1 MSSLTAAPCAGT
13 YCGAE
18 RNSSSRHVTSRLLRL
33 IKERL
38 INRRRL
44 CRSSAP
50 RWQRRPLLCSR
61 RKLFW
66 VWVLNLDPGQELLL
80 LLLLWTSW
88 LKDKLHHGSLS
99 LQSEPS
105 VKNVCCSCRTWS
117 PRQSSVCV
125 THTPPQTQRDH
136 ERWASGPCLPKQPWA
151 AVQATD
157 PTAH

>member
-1 MSSLTAAPCAGT
+1 MWHMSSLTAAPCAGT

-80 LLLLWTSW
+80 LLLWTSW

-99 LQSEPS
+99 LSLSSEWAVSGERLLFMSDLEPTS
-105 VKNVCCSCRTWS
+105 VIRLCHTHSS
-117 PRQSSVCV
+117 PDSEGS
-125 THTPPQTQRDH
+125 
-136 ERWASGPCLPKQPWA
+136 WAVGLWA
-151 AVQATD
+151 LSA
-157 PTAH
+157 